1 MAALADFQLAFASA
15 IDRNGGRARGGRA
28 DRLEAQ
34 PGFAVYR
41 NITPEGLIG
50 ALRGNYPV
58 TGEIVGDE
66 AFDALAFD
74 YARRHPPADP
84 ILLKYGERFADFLA
98 TQPWIDEL
106 PYLPDVARVERQWT
120 EAHLAADA
128 DALDQADLASIG
140 ADGWMALRLPLH
152 PATRVAWLRTP
163 AMTIW
168 QAHRAEGGFET
179 LAPEW
184 RAEGAL
190 FTRPGDE
197 VRALPIDAPAH
208 RVLAGLRIGETFG
221 AAAAAATRLYPEA
234 DVAALLTLF
243 VASGALA
250 KPRQLER
257 N

>member
-1 MAALADFQLAFASA
+1 MAALADCQLAFASA
-15 IDRNGGRARGGRA
+15 IDRNDGRARGRRA
-28 DRLEAQ
+28 DRLEKQ

-41 NITPEGLIG
+41 NTTPNALID
-50 ALRGNYPV
+50 ALQGHYPV
-58 TGEIVGDE
+58 TREIVGDE
-66 AFDALAFD
+66 AFDALAFE

-84 ILLKYGERFADFLA
+84 ILIRYGERFADFLA

-106 PYLPDVARVERQWT
+106 PYLADVARLERLWT

-128 DALDQADLASIG
+128 EALGLADLASLG
-140 ADGWMALRLPLH
+140 ADGWMTMRLALH
-152 PATRVAWLRTP
+152 PAARIAWLSTP
-163 AMTIW
+163 AMTIG
-168 QAHRAEGGFET
+168 QAHRAHGGFET

-190 FTRPGDE
+190 LTRPADE

-208 RVLAGLRIGETFG
+208 RLLAGLRIGESFG

-234 DVAALLTLF
+234 DVATLLTLF

-250 KPRQLER
+250 KSRQLER

>member
-1 MAALADFQLAFASA
+1 MGALADFQLAFASA
-15 IDRNGGRARGGRA
+15 IDRDGGRARIRRA
-28 DRLEAQ
+28 DPMEAQ
-34 PGFAVYR
+34 PGFEVYR
-41 NITPEGLIG
+41 NTTPQALIE

-58 TGEIVGDE
+58 TVQIVGDE
-66 AFDALAFD
+66 AFDALAFVFG
-74 YARRHPPADP
+74 RRHPPSDP

-98 TQPWIDEL
+98 AQAWIEEV
-106 PYLPDVARVERQWT
+106 PYVPDVARLERLWT

-128 DALDQADLASIG
+128 APLTAADLAALG
-140 ADGWMALRLPLH
+140 ADNWMAMRLALH
-152 PATRVAWLRTP
+152 PATRTIWLSTP

-168 QAHRAEGGFET
+168 QAHLAEGGFDT

-190 FTRPGDE
+190 LTRPADE
-197 VRALPIDAPAH
+197 VRAVPIDAPAH
-208 RVLAGLRIGETFG
+208 RLITGLRMGESFG

-234 DVAALLTLF
+234 DIAALFTFF

-250 KPRQLER
+250 RPRQRER

>member
-1 MAALADFQLAFASA
+1 MSALGDFQLAFASA
-15 IDRNGGRARGGRA
+15 IDRPGHRLRRG
-28 DRLEAQ
+28 DPLESQ

-41 NITPEGLIG
+41 NTTPEALIE
-50 ALRGNYPV
+50 ALRGHYPV

-74 YARRHPPADP
+74 YARHHPPADP
-84 ILLKYGERFADFLA
+84 ILIGYGQRFGDFLA
-98 TQPWIDEL
+98 RQAWIDEL
-106 PYLPDVARVERQWT
+106 PYLPDVARLERLWT

-128 DALDQADLASIG
+128 ESLSLADLAALG

-152 PATRVAWLRTP
+152 PAAHVAWLSTP

-168 QAHRAEGGFET
+168 QAHRAEGGFAT

-184 RAEGAL
+184 QPEGAL
-190 FTRPGDE
+190 FTRPRDE
-197 VRALPIDAPAH
+197 VRAFTIDAPAH
-208 RVLAGLRIGETFG
+208 RLLAGLRIGERIG
-221 AAAAAATRLYPEA
+221 EAAAAAARLYPEA
-234 DVAALLTLF
+234 DIASLLTSF

-257 N
+257 K